1 MDPLT
6 GAALIGVG
14 SQLLGGL
21 LGASAQAKQQRT
33 QAMQQAAAT
42 QFQMEG
48 QARQLAEQQ
57 QQSALGNL
65 VDAYRSALTGGGR

>member
-21 LGASAQAKQQRT
+21 LGASAQAKQQKQ

>member
-1 MDPLT
+1 
-6 GAALIGVG
+6 
-14 SQLLGGL
+14 
-21 LGASAQAKQQRT
+21 
-33 QAMQQAAAT
+33 MQQAAAT